1 VRERF
6 PAVERNFPAVDA
18 DRGGRMSLD
27 EMWQFRRKTC
37 AGKTPR

>member
-6 PAVERNFPAVDA
+6 PVVERNFPAFDA